1 MQYRSRFPL
10 IASSLFLFLLAIWAG
25 LVRLGWRLPPL
36 LPTLPLAHGPLMVS
50 GFLGTLI
57 ALERAVALRARWTYI
72 GPLLTSLGGL
82 FLALGIGGEI
92 GKVLIVLGSLSLLLV
107 FAVIVR
113 RHFALYTVV
122 MAVGALAWLV
132 GNLFWLFG
140 WPIYHIVLWWAGFL
154 VLTIAGERL
163 ELGRL
168 TRLSRP
174 VEAAFLSAVAL
185 FLVGLL
191 VTIPAYDFGSRLAGV
206 GMIALGAWLLRY
218 DLARHTVRKP
228 GLPRYI
234 AICLLAG
241 YVWLLA
247 AGLVGF
253 VYGGT
258 AAGPRYDALLHAIF
272 LGFVISMIFGH
283 APIIFPAI
291 LGVQVTFHPVLY
303 AHLILLHGSLLL
315 RSSADLAGAVTFR
328 LWGGLLNG
336 IALLL
341 FLGSMAFVV
350 TSGRRT
356 EDR

>member
-1 MQYRSRFPL
+1 MQSRLRFPL
-10 IASSLFLFLLAIWAG
+10 IALSLLLFLTAIWTG
-25 LVRLGWRLPPL
+25 LVRLGWRWPALQPALPI
-36 LPTLPLAHGPLMVS
+36 AHGPLMVS

-57 ALERAVALRARWTYI
+57 AVERAVALRTRWTYI
-72 GPLLTSLGGL
+72 GPLLTGLGGL
-82 FLALGIGGEI
+82 SLAMGIRGEI
-92 GKVLIVLGSLSLLLV
+92 GPVLITLGSLGLLLV

-113 RHFALYTVV
+113 RHIALYTVV

-132 GNLFWLFG
+132 GNLYWLFG
-140 WPIYHIVLWWAGFL
+140 RPVYHVVLWWAGFL

-168 TRLSRP
+168 TRLSRA
-174 VEAAFLSAVAL
+174 VEVAFLGVVAL

-191 VTIPAYDFGSRLAGV
+191 VTIPAFDLGTRLASV

-218 DLARHTVRKP
+218 DIARHTVRKP

-247 AGLVGF
+247 AGLLGL

-258 AAGPRYDALLHAIF
+258 AAGPRYDAFLHAIF

-291 LGVQVTFHPVLY
+291 LGAQVAFHPVLY
-303 AHLILLHGSLLL
+303 AHLILLHISLLL
-315 RSSADLAGAVTFR
+315 RVSADMAGALTLR
-328 LWGGLLNG
+328 LWAGLLNG

-341 FLGSMAFVV
+341 FMGSIAFVV
-350 TSGRRT
+350 GRRRKT
-356 EDR
+356 IDG